1 MVRLKDIA
9 AHAGVSVMT
18 VSKALRDAHDVSVG
32 VKTRIRQLAQDLGYV
47 PDTSAA
53 GLRTRTT
60 RLLGVIVS
68 SLTSPIFSRVVLAI
82 QERAF
87 DLGYDVLVSQTL
99 DKPEMEE
106 ACIRRFISRRVDG
119 MFVLPAYRMG
129 AEARVYQDLLTRKIP
144 TVVLG
149 HLAPFCN
156 QFVNVES
163 DDLLGGYAAAQHL
176 LKLGHKRIA
185 FFSGPS

>member
-9 AHAGVSVMT
+9 ARAGVSIMT
-18 VSKALRDAHDVSVG
+18 VSKALRDAHDVSAG
-32 VKTRIRQLAQDLGYV
+32 VKARIRQLAQELGYV

-60 RLLGVIVS
+60 KLLGVVVS

-87 DLGYDVLVSQTL
+87 ELGYDVLVSQTL
-99 DKPEMEE
+99 DKPELED
-106 ACIRRFISRRVDG
+106 ACIRRLISRRVDG
-119 MFVLPAYRMG
+119 MFVLPAYRL
-129 AEARVYQDLLTRKIP
+129 ANDARVYQELVTRKIP
-144 TVVLG
+144 TIVLG

-156 QFVNVES
+156 QFVNVE
-163 DDLLGGYAAAQHL
+163 
-176 LKLGHKRIA
+176 
-185 FFSGPS
+185 